1 MTGGLRVLS
10 LTTTTWRSFYRTQ
23 VRALEGRG
31 VEVTTRQPPGEFR
44 AFDDGVRRR
53 GVLDY
58 LRFVPT
64 VLREAR
70 HEHDLLHAN
79 YGLLAPHAAVQPTLP
94 TVLTLWGGEF
104 VGNRFAGVI
113 RRFAN
118 RADEVV
124 VPSEAMGERVA
135 RDYHVV
141 PFPVDTDLFRPIP
154 RAEAR
159 RRLEWEGSERVVLF
173 PYATARYEKNYPL
186 AERLVEALETDATL
200 VAVSNR
206 PHEELPLYMNASDAL
221 LITSRWESGPMV
233 AKEAVACGLPVVS
246 TDVGFVA
253 SVLDGISNSYVANT
267 ERELL
272 ARLETVLRR
281 GERADGRHRI
291 EDYGEREMAERLLA
305 VYDRALD
312 RGREASVQF

>member
-124 VPSEAMGERVA
+124 VPSEAMGDRVT

-159 RRLEWEGSERVVLF
+159 RHLGWEEAKTVVLF

-186 AERLVEALETDATL
+186 AERVVGALETDATL
-200 VAVSNR
+200 VTVSNR
-206 PHEELPLYMNASDAL
+206 PHAELPLYMNASDAL
-221 LITSRWESGPMV
+221 LVTSRWESGPMV
-233 AKEAVACGLPVVS
+233 VKEAVACGLPVVS

-253 SVLDGISNSYVANT
+253 SVLDGISSSYVAST
-267 ERELL
+267 ERELV

-291 EDYGEREMAERLLA
+291 ESYGEREMGERLLA

-312 RGREASVQF
+312 RGEASARF